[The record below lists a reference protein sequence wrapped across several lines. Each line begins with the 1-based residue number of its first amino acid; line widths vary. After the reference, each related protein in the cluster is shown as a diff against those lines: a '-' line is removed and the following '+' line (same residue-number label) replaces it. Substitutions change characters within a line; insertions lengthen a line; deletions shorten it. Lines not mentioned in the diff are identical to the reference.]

1 MGFFGC
7 IHNDDIK
14 VENESERKIKTIQR
28 IENDLSTTN
37 YVENIDEIIRE
48 IENNSDFNIG
58 CSYWAE
64 MYSDIVDVDKVSY
77 FMFINTHEYK
87 ILSAKRDEWINNIKN
102 KVNSKKNV
110 RRSERLRKKFN

>member
-48 IENNSDFNIG
+48 IENNSDFNIFN
-58 CSYWAE
+58 CF
-64 MYSDIVDVDKVSY
+64 YSG
-77 FMFINTHEYK
+77 FC
-87 ILSAKRDEWINNIKN
+87 
-102 KVNSKKNV
+102 
-110 RRSERLRKKFN
+110 